1 MRAIVVVLALAL
13 TGAASAAERLSGRV
27 HVLDGDTIAVGGV
40 TVRLQG
46 VAAPEL
52 EHPNLGIKQEPGG
65 PEAAAFMRRLI
76 EGRIVVCEL
85 TGERTHGREVG
96 VCYRDGRDIGAAA
109 IEAGLARDCPRFS
122 QGRYAELERPAA
134 KGLPLPSY
142 CERRLR
148 PG

>member
-1 MRAIVVVLALAL
+1 M
-13 TGAASAAERLSGRV
+13 
-27 HVLDGDTIAVGGV
+27 LDGDTIAVGGV

-52 EHPNLGIKQEPGG
+52 DHPNLGIEQEPGG
-65 PEAAAFMRRLI
+65 PEAAAFMRRLV
-76 EGRIVVCEL
+76 EGRVVTCEL

-96 VCYRDGRDIGAAA
+96 VCYRDGRDIGAAV

-122 QGRYAELERPAA
+122 RGRYAELERPAA

>member
-1 MRAIVVVLALAL
+1 MRAVVAALAL
-13 TGAASAAERLSGRV
+13 VLAGTASSAERLSGRA
-27 HVLDGDTIAVGGV
+27 HVLDGDTITVGGV

-52 EHPNLGIKQEPGG
+52 DHPGLKIEQETGG
-65 PEAAAFMRRLI
+65 PEAATFMRRLV
-76 EGRIVVCEL
+76 EGRVVTCEL
-85 TGERTHGREVG
+85 TSERTHGRKVG
-96 VCYRDGRDIGAAA
+96 VCYRDGRDIGAAV

-122 QGRYAELERPAA
+122 WGRYAELERPAA

>member
-13 TGAASAAERLSGRV
+13 AGAASAAERLSGRA

-52 EHPNLGIKQEPGG
+52 DHPSLGIEQETGG
-65 PEAAAFMRRLI
+65 PEAAAFMRRLV
-76 EGRIVVCEL
+76 EGRVVVCEL
-85 TGERTHGREVG
+85 AGERTHGREVG
-96 VCYRDGRDIGAAA
+96 VCYREGHDIGAAV

-122 QGRYAELERPAA
+122 SGRYAELERLAA
-134 KGLPLPSY
+134 KSLPLPSY

-148 PG
+148 PS